1 MGRDLNS
8 SSPFPG
14 TDPMR
19 ATDAAPLRLLLVED
33 SPADAYL
40 VKLATREEG
49 LSCDVQVAS
58 DGELAIEFIDQMD
71 AKNGASLN
79 LLLLDLNVPR
89 RTGDE
94 VLERIRRSPK
104 CANIPVIVVTSSDSR
119 EDRQKA
125 SDLGADG
132 YFRKPSN
139 LTEFME
145 LGKLVRRLTQKDPQE
160 TD

>member
-40 VKLATREEG
+40 VKLAMREEG

-58 DGELAIEFIDQMD
+58 DGQLAIEFIDQMD

-104 CANIPVIVVTSSDSR
+104 CANIPVIVVTSSDSLR
-119 EDRQKA
+119 IVRKRVKWAPTNIFGNHPTSQNLWNSA
-125 SDLGADG
+125 S
-132 YFRKPSN
+132 
-139 LTEFME
+139 
-145 LGKLVRRLTQKDPQE
+145 
-160 TD
+160 